1 MRRFKSKKGFTLVEC
16 VVAMAVL
23 AIMSL
28 LLMMILNVTIKA
40 RNNNMTMEREIDQQ
54 IDQLVKATVTAE
66 AQTQQIEFV
75 QDVGGGVTSGIEAI
89 PGDGSQGMKAKKVYN
104 EGYDAELDVL
114 EYDYDNYQKFKDIAN
129 GEVPGSP
136 SPAGSKMVYG
146 SADVES
152 GASGYITVSEITPC
166 TDNGNGTKTVTMK
179 VSTSVSSASN
189 EASIKVTLPTSASKI
204 TLISDINVGYYDD
217 GNTYKPGTMAV
228 ANNVVRIEPHTAGY
242 VESTF
247 SFIVESD
254 DYDNNYVCAQ
264 NFFTG
269 SGTGNSVQ
277 FKKDGTGKF
286 EPVS

>member
-1 MRRFKSKKGFTLVEC
+1 MRKLKSKKGFTLVEC

-40 RNNNMTMEREIDQQ
+40 RNNNMTMERQIDQQ
-54 IDQLVKATVTAE
+54 IDYLVKDSATAE
-66 AQTQQIEFV
+66 AQTQKIEFV
-75 QDVGGGVTSGIEAI
+75 QESDGATSVIDEI
-89 PGDGSQGMKAKKVYN
+89 PGDGSNGMKAKKVYN

-114 EYDYDNYQKFKDIAN
+114 EYDYDDYQKFKDIAK
-129 GEVPGSP
+129 GVVPGSP
-136 SPAGSKMVYG
+136 VPAGSNLVYG
-146 SADVES
+146 SADVED
-152 GASGYITVSEITPC
+152 GASGYITISEITPC
-166 TDNGNGTKTVTMK
+166 ADNGNGTKTVTMT
-179 VSTSVSSASN
+179 VSTNVSSASN
-189 EASIKVTLPTSASKI
+189 EAAIKVTLPATASKI
-204 TLISDINVGYYDD
+204 KLITETNAGYTED
-217 GNTYKPGTMAV
+217 GKYKAGTMAV
-228 ANNVVRIEPHTAGY
+228 ANNVVRIEPYSAGY

-254 DYDNNYVCAQ
+254 DYDNNYVCAK

-286 EPVS
+286 EPIS

>member
-75 QDVGGGVTSGIEAI
+75 QDMGGGVTSGIEAI

-114 EYDYDNYQKFKDIAN
+114 EYDYEDYQKFKDIAK
-129 GEVPGSP
+129 GVVPGSP
-136 SPAGSKMVYG
+136 VPAGSDLVYG
-146 SADVES
+146 SADVED
-152 GASGYITVSEITPC
+152 GASGYITITESSC
-166 TDNGNGTKTVTMK
+166 VTNGGTKTVTLK
-179 VSTSVSSASN
+179 VSTKVKSASN
-189 EASIKVTLPTSASKI
+189 EAAIKVTLPTGASAIKVLSQTNAA
-204 TLISDINVGYYDD
+204 TLAISD
-217 GNTYKPGTMAV
+217 
-228 ANNVVRIEPHTAGY
+228 NVVRIEPSADDTI
-242 VESTF
+242 ESNF
-247 SFIVESD
+247 SFEISSN
-254 DYDNNYVCAQ
+254 DYDNNYVCAKQ
-264 NFFTG
+264 FFTG
-269 SGTGNSVQ
+269 TGTGNSAK
-277 FKKDGTGKF
+277 FEKDGTGKF
-286 EPVS
+286 KPVP

>member
-75 QDVGGGVTSGIEAI
+75 QDIGGGVTSGIEAI

-114 EYDYDNYQKFKDIAN
+114 EYDYEDYQKFKDIAN
-129 GEVPGSP
+129 GQVPGSP
-136 SPAGSKMVYG
+136 LPAGANLVYG
-146 SADVES
+146 SAAVNSD
-152 GASGYITVSEITPC
+152 ASGRVSITEMSC
-166 TDNGNGTKTVTMK
+166 TDNGNGTKTVNMK
-179 VSTSVSSASN
+179 VSTNVSDASV
-189 EASIKVTLPTSASKI
+189 EAALKIVLPTAAYSIKDVSQINAS
-204 TLISDINVGYYDD
+204 LVAISD
-217 GNTYKPGTMAV
+217 
-228 ANNVVRIEPHTAGY
+228 NVVRIEPSSAGY
-242 VESTF
+242 VESQF
-247 SFIVESD
+247 SFIINSD
-254 DYDNNYVCAQ
+254 SYTNDYECATK
-264 NFFTG
+264 FYTG
-269 SGTGNSVQ
+269 SGTGNSAQ
-277 FKKDGTGKF
+277 FEKDGTGKF
-286 EPVS
+286 NPVP